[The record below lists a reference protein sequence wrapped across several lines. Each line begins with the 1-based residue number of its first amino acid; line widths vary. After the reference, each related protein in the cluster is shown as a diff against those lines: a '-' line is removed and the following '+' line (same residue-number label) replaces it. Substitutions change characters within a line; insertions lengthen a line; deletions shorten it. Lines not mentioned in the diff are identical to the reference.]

1 MTWEMP
7 NKHGKVRNIL
17 MLVREVQGEGFPDLG
32 ASVFQEILDP
42 PAALVPAEALN
53 SWPPSDS
60 DKKKI
65 LTFLERG

>member
-53 SWPPSDS
+53 S
-60 DKKKI
+60 
-65 LTFLERG
+65 